1 MKLSRYLKDKLY
13 FIILFLTFLSLIILL
28 LVGFKV
34 SLELIIV
41 IISLLVIFAILVL
54 IIEYLK
60 KRNFYNEF
68 INIVD
73 KLDKKYLVIE
83 MLNPPNFQ
91 EGEILYNK
99 LYEINK
105 SMLENI
111 KNYEISMNDFKDYI
125 EMWIHE
131 VKIPL
136 SSLVLMIH
144 NNKNNI
150 SSKMVD
156 QVNRLDNY
164 VDQVL
169 FYVRAE
175 NAEKDYL
182 IKKTYLNKVINKIA
196 LKNKDY
202 ILENNIDFNVLNCEK
217 KVLTDSKW
225 LEFIIDQIINNS
237 IKYKREIVSSFIK
250 IYTEENNEE
259 IRLII
264 YDNGIGIDAKD
275 LPRVFDKTYTGTNG
289 RLKSKSTG
297 MGLYIAKNLCEKL
310 GHKIAIESKVNEYTK
325 VIITFNKES
334 IYDVLD

>member
-83 MLNPPNFQ
+83 MLNSPNFQ
-91 EGEILYNK
+91 EGEILYNE
-99 LYEINK
+99 LFEINK

-237 IKYKREIVSSFIK
+237 IKYKREIASSFIK

-259 IRLII
+259 LRLII

>member
-136 SSLVLMIH
+136 SSLILMIH

-237 IKYKREIVSSFIK
+237 IKYKREIASSFIK

-259 IRLII
+259 LRLII

>member
-13 FIILFLTFLSLIILL
+13 FIILFITFLSLIILL
-28 LVGFKV
+28 LLGFKV

-83 MLNPPNFQ
+83 MLNSPNFH
-91 EGEILYNK
+91 EGEILYNE

-156 QVNRLDNY
+156 QVKRLDNY

-182 IKKTYLNKVINKIA
+182 IKKTELNKVINKIA

-202 ILENNIDFNVLNCEK
+202 ILENNICFSVLDCEK

-237 IKYKREIVSSFIK
+237 IKYKRDIASSFIK

>member
-13 FIILFLTFLSLIILL
+13 FIILFITFLSLIILL

-60 KRNFYNEF
+60 KRSFYNEF
-68 INIVD
+68 VNIVD

-83 MLNPPNFQ
+83 MLNYPNFQ
-91 EGEILYNK
+91 EGEILYNE
-99 LYEINK
+99 LFEINK

-182 IKKTYLNKVINKIA
+182 IKKTELNKVINKIA

-202 ILENNIDFNVLNCEK
+202 ILENNICFSVLNCEK

-237 IKYKREIVSSFIK
+237 IKYKKEIVSSFIK

>member
-13 FIILFLTFLSLIILL
+13 FKILFITFLSLIILL

-60 KRNFYNEF
+60 KRSFYNEF
-68 INIVD
+68 VNIVD

-83 MLNPPNFQ
+83 MLNSPNFQ
-91 EGEILYNK
+91 EGEILYNE
-99 LYEINK
+99 LFEINK

-136 SSLVLMIH
+136 SSLILMIH

-182 IKKTYLNKVINKIA
+182 IKKTELNKVINKIA

-202 ILENNIDFNVLNCEK
+202 ILENNICFSVLDCEK

>member
-13 FIILFLTFLSLIILL
+13 FIILFITFLSLIILL

-99 LYEINK
+99 LYGINK

-182 IKKTYLNKVINKIA
+182 IKKTELNKVINKIA

-202 ILENNIDFNVLNCEK
+202 ILENNICFSVLNCEK

-237 IKYKREIVSSFIK
+237 IKYKRDIASSFIK

>member
-99 LYEINK
+99 LYGINK

-136 SSLVLMIH
+136 SSLVLMLH

-237 IKYKREIVSSFIK
+237 IKYKRDIASSFIK

>member
-13 FIILFLTFLSLIILL
+13 FKILFITFLSLIILL

-60 KRNFYNEF
+60 KRSFYNEF
-68 INIVD
+68 VNIVD

-83 MLNPPNFQ
+83 MLNSPNFQ
-91 EGEILYNK
+91 EGEILYNE
-99 LYEINK
+99 LFEINK

-136 SSLVLMIH
+136 SSLILMIH

-182 IKKTYLNKVINKIA
+182 IKKTELNKVINKIA

-202 ILENNIDFNVLNCEK
+202 ILENNICFSVLNCEK

-237 IKYKREIVSSFIK
+237 IKYKRDIASSFIK

>member
-13 FIILFLTFLSLIILL
+13 FIILFITFLSLIILL

-91 EGEILYNK
+91 EGEILYNE
-99 LYEINK
+99 LYGINK

-136 SSLVLMIH
+136 SSLILMIH

-182 IKKTYLNKVINKIA
+182 IKKTELNKVINKIA

-202 ILENNIDFNVLNCEK
+202 ILENNICFSVLNCEK

-237 IKYKREIVSSFIK
+237 IKYKRDIASSFIK

>member
-13 FIILFLTFLSLIILL
+13 FKILFITFLSLIILL

-83 MLNPPNFQ
+83 MLNSPNFQ
-91 EGEILYNK
+91 EGEILYNE

-150 SSKMVD
+150 
-156 QVNRLDNY
+156 L
-164 VDQVL
+164 L
-169 FYVRAE
+169 FL
-175 NAEKDYL
+175 YL
-182 IKKTYLNKVINKIA
+182 
-196 LKNKDY
+196 
-202 ILENNIDFNVLNCEK
+202 
-217 KVLTDSKW
+217 
-225 LEFIIDQIINNS
+225 
-237 IKYKREIVSSFIK
+237 
-250 IYTEENNEE
+250 
-259 IRLII
+259 
-264 YDNGIGIDAKD
+264 
-275 LPRVFDKTYTGTNG
+275 
-289 RLKSKSTG
+289 
-297 MGLYIAKNLCEKL
+297 
-310 GHKIAIESKVNEYTK
+310 
-325 VIITFNKES
+325 
-334 IYDVLD
+334 

>member
-13 FIILFLTFLSLIILL
+13 FIILFITFLSLIILL

-83 MLNPPNFQ
+83 MLNSPNFQ
-91 EGEILYNK
+91 EGEILYNE

-182 IKKTYLNKVINKIA
+182 IKKTELNKVINKIA

-237 IKYKREIVSSFIK
+237 IKYKRDIASSFIK

>member
-13 FIILFLTFLSLIILL
+13 FIILFITFLSLIILL

-83 MLNPPNFQ
+83 MLNSPNFQ
-91 EGEILYNK
+91 EGEILYNE

-156 QVNRLDNY
+156 QVKRLDNY

-237 IKYKREIVSSFIK
+237 IKYKREIASSFIK

-259 IRLII
+259 LRLII

>member
-13 FIILFLTFLSLIILL
+13 FIILFITFLSLIILL

-91 EGEILYNK
+91 EGEILYNE
-99 LYEINK
+99 LYGINK

-136 SSLVLMIH
+136 SSLILMIH

-150 SSKMVD
+150 SSKMVN

-182 IKKTYLNKVINKIA
+182 IKKTELNKVINKIA

-202 ILENNIDFNVLNCEK
+202 ILENNICFSVLDCEK

-225 LEFIIDQIINNS
+225 LEFIIEQIINNS
-237 IKYKREIVSSFIK
+237 IKYKRDIASSFIK

>member
-13 FIILFLTFLSLIILL
+13 FIILFITFLSLIILL

-60 KRNFYNEF
+60 KRSFYNEF
-68 INIVD
+68 VNIVD

-83 MLNPPNFQ
+83 MLNSPNFQ
-91 EGEILYNK
+91 EGEILYNE
-99 LYEINK
+99 LFEINK

-136 SSLVLMIH
+136 SSLILMIH

-182 IKKTYLNKVINKIA
+182 IKKTELNKVINKIA

-202 ILENNIDFNVLNCEK
+202 ILENNICFSVLNCEK

-237 IKYKREIVSSFIK
+237 IKYKRDIASSFIK

>member
-91 EGEILYNK
+91 EGEILYNE
-99 LYEINK
+99 LYGINK

-182 IKKTYLNKVINKIA
+182 IKKTELNKVINKIA

-237 IKYKREIVSSFIK
+237 IKYKREIASSFIK

>member
-1 MKLSRYLKDKLY
+1 
-13 FIILFLTFLSLIILL
+13 
-28 LVGFKV
+28 
-34 SLELIIV
+34 
-41 IISLLVIFAILVL
+41 
-54 IIEYLK
+54 
-60 KRNFYNEF
+60 
-68 INIVD
+68 
-73 KLDKKYLVIE
+73 
-83 MLNPPNFQ
+83 
-91 EGEILYNK
+91 
-99 LYEINK
+99 
-105 SMLENI
+105 
-111 KNYEISMNDFKDYI
+111 
-125 EMWIHE
+125 
-131 VKIPL
+131 
-136 SSLVLMIH
+136 
-144 NNKNNI
+144 
-150 SSKMVD
+150 MVD
-156 QVNRLDNY
+156 QVKRLDNY

-182 IKKTYLNKVINKIA
+182 IKKTELNKVINKIA

-237 IKYKREIVSSFIK
+237 IKYKREIASSFIK

-259 IRLII
+259 LRLII

-275 LPRVFDKTYTGTNG
+275 LPRVFDKTYIGTNG

>member
-34 SLELIIV
+34 YLELIIV

-54 IIEYLK
+54 ITEYLK

-259 IRLII
+259 LRLII

>member
-54 IIEYLK
+54 ITEYLK

-182 IKKTYLNKVINKIA
+182 IKKTELNKVINKIA

-202 ILENNIDFNVLNCEK
+202 ILENNICFSVLNCEK

-237 IKYKREIVSSFIK
+237 IKYKREIASSFIK

-259 IRLII
+259 LRLII

>member
-13 FIILFLTFLSLIILL
+13 FIILFITFLSLIILL

-60 KRNFYNEF
+60 KRSFYNEF
-68 INIVD
+68 VNIVD

-83 MLNPPNFQ
+83 MLNSPNFQ
-91 EGEILYNK
+91 EGEILYNE
-99 LYEINK
+99 LFEINK

-136 SSLVLMIH
+136 SSLILMIH

-182 IKKTYLNKVINKIA
+182 IKKTELNKVINKIA

-202 ILENNIDFNVLNCEK
+202 ILENNICFSVLDCEK

-237 IKYKREIVSSFIK
+237 IKYKRDIASSFIK

>member
-99 LYEINK
+99 LYGINK

-136 SSLVLMIH
+136 SSLILMIH

-237 IKYKREIVSSFIK
+237 IKYKREIASSFIK

-259 IRLII
+259 LRLII

>member
-136 SSLVLMIH
+136 SSLILMIH

-237 IKYKREIVSSFIK
+237 IKYKREIASSFIK

-259 IRLII
+259 LRLII

-275 LPRVFDKTYTGTNG
+275 LPRVFDKTYTDTNR
-289 RLKSKSTG
+289 RLNSKSTC
-297 MGLYIAKNLCEKL
+297 MGLYICKNLCEKL

>member
-13 FIILFLTFLSLIILL
+13 FIILFITFLSLIILL

-60 KRNFYNEF
+60 KRSFYNEF
-68 INIVD
+68 VNIVD

-83 MLNPPNFQ
+83 MLNSPNFQ
-91 EGEILYNK
+91 EGEILYNE
-99 LYEINK
+99 LFEINK

-182 IKKTYLNKVINKIA
+182 IKKTELNKVINKIA

-202 ILENNIDFNVLNCEK
+202 ILENNICFSVLNCEK

>member
-99 LYEINK
+99 LYGINK

>member
-60 KRNFYNEF
+60 KRSFYNEF
-68 INIVD
+68 VNIVD

-83 MLNPPNFQ
+83 MLNSPNFQ
-91 EGEILYNK
+91 EGEILYNE
-99 LYEINK
+99 LFEINK

-136 SSLVLMIH
+136 SSLILMIH

-182 IKKTYLNKVINKIA
+182 IKKTYLNKVIHKIA

-237 IKYKREIVSSFIK
+237 IKYKREIASSFIK

>member
-13 FIILFLTFLSLIILL
+13 FIILFITFLSLIILL

-60 KRNFYNEF
+60 KRSFYNEF
-68 INIVD
+68 VNIVD

-83 MLNPPNFQ
+83 MLNSPNFQ
-91 EGEILYNK
+91 EGEILYNE
-99 LYEINK
+99 LFEINK

-136 SSLVLMIH
+136 SSLILMIH

-182 IKKTYLNKVINKIA
+182 IKKTELNKVINKIA

-202 ILENNIDFNVLNCEK
+202 ILENNICFSVLNCEK

-237 IKYKREIVSSFIK
+237 IKYKRDIASSFIK
-250 IYTEENNEE
+250 IYTEETNEE

>member
-13 FIILFLTFLSLIILL
+13 FIILFITFLSLIILL

-83 MLNPPNFQ
+83 MLNSPNFQ
-91 EGEILYNK
+91 EGEILYNE

-136 SSLVLMIH
+136 SRLILMIH

-182 IKKTYLNKVINKIA
+182 IKKTELNKVINKIA

-202 ILENNIDFNVLNCEK
+202 ILENNICFSVLDCEK

-237 IKYKREIVSSFIK
+237 IKYKREIASSFIK

>member
-13 FIILFLTFLSLIILL
+13 FKILFITFLSLIILL

-83 MLNPPNFQ
+83 MLNSPNFH
-91 EGEILYNK
+91 EGEILYNE

-136 SSLVLMIH
+136 SSLILMIH

-182 IKKTYLNKVINKIA
+182 IKKTELNKVINKIA

-202 ILENNIDFNVLNCEK
+202 ILENNICFSVLDCEK

-237 IKYKREIVSSFIK
+237 IKYKRDIASSFIK

>member
-13 FIILFLTFLSLIILL
+13 FIILFITFLSLIILL

-91 EGEILYNK
+91 EGEILYNE
-99 LYEINK
+99 LYGINK

-136 SSLVLMIH
+136 SSLILMIH

-182 IKKTYLNKVINKIA
+182 IKKTELNKVINKIA

-202 ILENNIDFNVLNCEK
+202 ILENNICFSVLDCEK

-225 LEFIIDQIINNS
+225 LEFIIEQIINNS
-237 IKYKREIVSSFIK
+237 IKYKRDIASSFIK

-334 IYDVLD
+334 IYNVLD

>member
-1 MKLSRYLKDKLY
+1 MKLNRYLKDKLY
-13 FIILFLTFLSLIILL
+13 FIILFITFLSLIILL
-28 LVGFKV
+28 LLGFKV

-54 IIEYLK
+54 IIEYLE

-83 MLNPPNFQ
+83 MLNSPNFQ
-91 EGEILYNK
+91 EGEILYNE

-156 QVNRLDNY
+156 QVKRLDNF

-182 IKKTYLNKVINKIA
+182 IKKTELNKVINKIA

-202 ILENNIDFNVLNCEK
+202 ILENNIYFSVLDCEK

-237 IKYKREIVSSFIK
+237 IKYKRDIASSFIK

>member
-13 FIILFLTFLSLIILL
+13 FIILFITFLSLIILL

-83 MLNPPNFQ
+83 MLNSPNFH
-91 EGEILYNK
+91 EGEILYNE

-156 QVNRLDNY
+156 QVKRLDNY
-164 VDQVL
+164 VEQVL

-182 IKKTYLNKVINKIA
+182 IKKTELNKVINKIA

-202 ILENNIDFNVLNCEK
+202 ILENNICFSVLDCEK

-237 IKYKREIVSSFIK
+237 IKYKRDIASSFIK

>member
-13 FIILFLTFLSLIILL
+13 FKILFITFLSLIILL

-60 KRNFYNEF
+60 KRSFYNEF
-68 INIVD
+68 VNIVD

-83 MLNPPNFQ
+83 MLNPSNFQ

-182 IKKTYLNKVINKIA
+182 IKKTELNKVINKIA

-202 ILENNIDFNVLNCEK
+202 ILENNICFSVLDCEK

>member
-1 MKLSRYLKDKLY
+1 MKLNRYLKDKLY
-13 FIILFLTFLSLIILL
+13 FIILFITFLSLIILL
-28 LVGFKV
+28 LLGFKV

-54 IIEYLK
+54 IIEYLE

-83 MLNPPNFQ
+83 MLNSPNFH
-91 EGEILYNK
+91 EGEILYNE

-156 QVNRLDNY
+156 QVKRLDNY

-182 IKKTYLNKVINKIA
+182 IKKTELNKVINKIA

-202 ILENNIDFNVLNCEK
+202 ILENNINFSVLDCEK

-237 IKYKREIVSSFIK
+237 IKYKRDIASSFIK

>member
-13 FIILFLTFLSLIILL
+13 FIILFITFLSLIILL

-83 MLNPPNFQ
+83 MLNSPNFH
-91 EGEILYNK
+91 EGEISYNE

-202 ILENNIDFNVLNCEK
+202 ILENNICFSVLDCEK

-237 IKYKREIVSSFIK
+237 IKYKRDIASSFIK

-259 IRLII
+259 LRLII

>member
-156 QVNRLDNY
+156 QVKRLDNY
-164 VDQVL
+164 VEQVL

-237 IKYKREIVSSFIK
+237 IKYKREIASSFIK

-259 IRLII
+259 LRLII

>member
-13 FIILFLTFLSLIILL
+13 FIILFITFLSLIILL

-60 KRNFYNEF
+60 KRSFYNEF
-68 INIVD
+68 VNIVD

-83 MLNPPNFQ
+83 MLNSPNFQ
-91 EGEILYNK
+91 EGEILYNE

-182 IKKTYLNKVINKIA
+182 IKKTELNKVINKIA

-202 ILENNIDFNVLNCEK
+202 ILENNICFSVLNCEK

>member
-13 FIILFLTFLSLIILL
+13 FIILFITFLSLIILL

-83 MLNPPNFQ
+83 MLNSPNFH
-91 EGEILYNK
+91 EGEILYNE

-156 QVNRLDNY
+156 QVKRLDNY

-182 IKKTYLNKVINKIA
+182 IKKTELNKVINKIA

-237 IKYKREIVSSFIK
+237 IKYKRDIASSFIK

>member
-54 IIEYLK
+54 ITEYLK

-136 SSLVLMIH
+136 SSLILMIH

-182 IKKTYLNKVINKIA
+182 IKKTELNKVINKIA

-202 ILENNIDFNVLNCEK
+202 ILENNICFSVLDCEK

-237 IKYKREIVSSFIK
+237 IKYKRDIASSFIK

-259 IRLII
+259 LRLII

>member
-13 FIILFLTFLSLIILL
+13 FIILFITFLSLIILL

-91 EGEILYNK
+91 EGEILYNE

-182 IKKTYLNKVINKIA
+182 IKKTELNKVINKIA

-202 ILENNIDFNVLNCEK
+202 ILENNICFSVLNCEK

-237 IKYKREIVSSFIK
+237 IKYKRDIASSFIK

>member
-13 FIILFLTFLSLIILL
+13 FIILFITFLSLIILL

-60 KRNFYNEF
+60 KRSFYNEF
-68 INIVD
+68 VNIVD

-83 MLNPPNFQ
+83 MLNSPNFQ
-91 EGEILYNK
+91 EGEILYNE
-99 LYEINK
+99 LFEINK

-136 SSLVLMIH
+136 SSLILMIH

-182 IKKTYLNKVINKIA
+182 IKKTELNKVINKIA

-202 ILENNIDFNVLNCEK
+202 ILENNICFSVLNCEK

-259 IRLII
+259 LRLII